1 MKWPFTSTK
10 IAEDDRDTRE
20 NGFPGVRLSG
30 QLLNLLM
37 IALSIAAAYFMTIQS
52 LKIELAAKAENAV
65 VETLDKKLANFEVL
79 LKEGVVSKEQF
90 YQFSK
95 EVDSRL
101 ARIEYHLINQSG
113 ENLGTK

>member
-1 MKWPFTSTK
+1 MKPIAASTK
-10 IAEDDRDTRE
+10 MSDGEDGSPSGST
-20 NGFPGVRLSG
+20 GVHLSG

-79 LKEGVVSKEQF
+79 LREGVVSKEEF
-90 YQFSK
+90 YRFSK

-101 ARIEYHLINQSG
+101 ARIEYHLTNQSG
-113 ENLGTK
+113 ENLGKK